1 MLRATKIPDVFL
13 GGCHFDTLIFPQGE
27 ERIMSSENGYPVEFL
42 GLFTV
47 KDGQAQSIRD
57 ALNEFLDKLPTVDRE
72 SYPSKCGVLLSM
84 LGMMAGRIAEL
95 QAEIKEM
102 N

>member
-1 MLRATKIPDVFL
+1 
-13 GGCHFDTLIFPQGE
+13 
-27 ERIMSSENGYPVEFL
+27 MSSENGYPVEFP

-47 KDGQAQSIRD
+47 KDGHAQSIRD
-57 ALNEFLDKLPTVDRE
+57 ALDEFFDNLPTLDRE
-72 SYPSKCGVLLSM
+72 SYPSRCGVLLSM
-84 LGMMAGRIAEL
+84 LGIMAERIAKL